1 MRPAVFAG
9 GLVTDA
15 DHGAF
20 RRTATN
26 LGGQLDFQ
34 LTALS
39 NLDMM
44 LSVGAAMAFEEGVSP
59 RREFMVSFKVL
70 R

>member
-1 MRPAVFAG
+1 MRPAIFTSA
-9 GLVTDA
+9 LVTNLDG
-15 DHGAF
+15 DSV
-20 RRTATN
+20 RRTVTN
-26 LGGQLDFQ
+26 VGGQLDFQ

-44 LSVGAAMAFEEGVSP
+44 LSVGAAAAFEDGYP
-59 RREFMVSFKVL
+59 ARRELMVSFKVL